1 ALFRGSGYL
10 TFDGDLPP
18 ASPHSAIAAEY
29 AHVTAPLRR
38 LVDRY
43 GLEICLAHTAGVD
56 VPDWVRGALDDLPGI
71 MARAGQR
78 SSAYERACVDLLE
91 AVMMRGRIGQRF
103 SGLVVDV
110 DSPDEDAGGGVAENG
125 QPASGDGGSARGV
138 SGDGGDGGDGAA
150 ELRGTILLAEPAVRG
165 RVQGP
170 DLPLGERVTVRL
182 ARADVDERRVE
193 FAY

>member
-1 ALFRGSGYL
+1 MCSS
-10 TFDGDLPP
+10 DL
-18 ASPHSAIAAEY
+18 
-29 AHVTAPLRR
+29 VTAPLRR

-103 SGLVVDV
+103 SGVVVDV
-110 DSPDEDAGGGVAENG
+110 DSPHEDAGGGVAENS
-125 QPASGDGGSARGV
+125 QPASGVAGSARGD
-138 SGDGGDGGDGAA
+138 SGDGAA
-150 ELRGTILLAEPAVRG
+150 ELRGTILLAEPAIRG